1 MARSERW
8 LYRIDLTLTTLALLI
23 CAYCPLFGLLAIR
36 VTSIWWVVLAL
47 LALAGVIV
55 GVGIVFVM
63 PKIRSPKPAREVA
76 AVRDRTG
83 DVAAYLLAY
92 LLPFLAIP
100 TPTGRDIVAYALFL
114 LVLAV
119 LLVRSDLMFVNPLF
133 YLFNYRVVSIRLTG
147 DDQDGIFITNE
158 AISPGDDVEVVRL
171 TSLLWVKRR

>member
-23 CAYCPLFGLLAIR
+23 CSYCPLFGLLAIR
-36 VTSIWWVVLAL
+36 VTNIWCVVLAL

-76 AVRDRTG
+76 ATRDRTG

-92 LLPFLAIP
+92 LLPFLVIP
-100 TPTGRDIVAYALFL
+100 TPTGRDITAYAVFL

-119 LLVRSDLMFVNPLF
+119 LLMRSDLMFVNPLF
-133 YLFNYRVVSIRLTG
+133 FLFNYKIVSIRLKG
-147 DDQDGIFITNE
+147 DGRDGIYITNE
-158 AISPGDDVEVVRL
+158 EVNLGDDIEVVRL